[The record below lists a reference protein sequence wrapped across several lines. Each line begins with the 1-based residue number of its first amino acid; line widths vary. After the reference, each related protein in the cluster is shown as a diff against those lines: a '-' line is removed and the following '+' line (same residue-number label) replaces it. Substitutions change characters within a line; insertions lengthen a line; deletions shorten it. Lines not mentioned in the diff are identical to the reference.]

1 MLDCSV
7 SVFTVVRCPR
17 NIRRKLL
24 EELPIVS
31 SFGAKLP
38 NSSFWAV
45 LLESWIWLA
54 GGQTKHMCI
63 HMICIRVRY
72 ICTDMVET
80 LEGESQVLFVLM
92 NSGFQ
97 SNYW

>member
-24 EELPIVS
+24 DELPIVS
-31 SFGAKLP
+31 LFGAKLP

-63 HMICIRVRY
+63 YMICVHVIHMYGDLGGDDPLLPVNN
-72 ICTDMVET
+72 T
-80 LEGESQVLFVLM
+80 
-92 NSGFQ
+92 
-97 SNYW
+97 